1 MQLKIRKQNCKK
13 WHENLRRL
21 YLRNYKGKRRIV
33 SQLWNYKSRVRES
46 SSQMED
52 YNNQKFKK

>member
-13 WHENLRRL
+13 WHENFRRL

-52 YNNQKFKK
+52 YNN

>member
-13 WHENLRRL
+13 WHENFRRL

-33 SQLWNYKSRVRES
+33 SQLWNYKSRVRVS